1 MPESSIVLDC
11 YPHEVLCEIVNYA
24 GVKNLFQ
31 LLDDSFLNS
40 NGSVKRAVNKAIREI
55 SSYDYNNKGTA
66 DFKNADEVKRFD
78 NHCVNEKLDVV
89 LNLCYDV
96 QTARDLRE
104 LQDVL
109 TTFQP
114 SDKTM
119 LQLRIDFSECYLQDV
134 SFASDG
140 TKYNSVKQA
149 PWRKQ
154 VETKDFEEKY
164 VKQLVITADM
174 GSLEI
179 RPLRSTDFCLV
190 PDFQN
195 CMIARVYY
203 LKIDVR
209 LQSGEKLSL
218 RVPVVL
224 QRSV

>member
-1 MPESSIVLDC
+1 MPEPNIVLDC
-11 YPHEVLCEIVNYA
+11 YPHEILCKIVNYA

-31 LLDDSFLNS
+31 LLDDSFLNL

-55 SSYDYNNKGTA
+55 LSYDYNNKGTA

-119 LQLRIDFSECYLQDV
+119 LQLRIDFSECYCSLYKV
-134 SFASDG
+134 YNKFLFFIKSNKVINKIKKKTKFCNLFFFSF
-140 TKYNSVKQA
+140 
-149 PWRKQ
+149 
-154 VETKDFEEKY
+154 
-164 VKQLVITADM
+164 LLI
-174 GSLEI
+174 
-179 RPLRSTDFCLV
+179 
-190 PDFQN
+190 
-195 CMIARVYY
+195 Y
-203 LKIDVR
+203 L
-209 LQSGEKLSL
+209 L
-218 RVPVVL
+218 
-224 QRSV
+224 